1 MARRRVSDHFTKRAR
16 EQGYAARSVFKLQ
29 EIDSKHRLFRTGQ
42 RVLDLGCAPGSWL
55 KLIAKRVG
63 PKGCAVGIDRTEV
76 SPMAG
81 HVKTIAGD
89 IFETE
94 AHVFFES
101 AGGHFDVITSD
112 MAPDTCGNRFVDHV
126 RSVELCTR
134 ALILTDTLLVEGGAF
149 VCKVFDGQDV
159 NQLVDDMRSRFKS
172 VKRVKP
178 KSTRSES
185 VEFFLVGIDKKE
197 PPVDSKS
204 EQETNG

>member
-1 MARRRVSDHFTKRAR
+1 MARKRVSDHYTKRAR

-63 PKGCAVGIDRTEV
+63 PRGCAVGIDRTEV

-89 IFETE
+89 IFETD
-94 AHVFFES
+94 AHVFFDI

-126 RSVELCTR
+126 RSVELCAR
-134 ALILTDTLLVEGGAF
+134 ALTLTDTLLIEGGAF
-149 VCKVFDGQDV
+149 VCKVFDGQDL

-185 VEFFLVGIDKKE
+185 VELFLVGIGKKL
-197 PPVDSKS
+197 PPIESNS
-204 EQETNG
+204 GQETEG

>member
-1 MARRRVSDHFTKRAR
+1 M
-16 EQGYAARSVFKLQ
+16 G
-29 EIDSKHRLFRTGQ
+29 
-42 RVLDLGCAPGSWL
+42 
-55 KLIAKRVG
+55 
-63 PKGCAVGIDRTEV
+63 
-76 SPMAG
+76 G

-94 AHVFFES
+94 AHVFFDI

-126 RSVELCTR
+126 RSVELCNR

-149 VCKVFDGQDV
+149 VCKVFDGQDL
-159 NQLVDDMRSRFKS
+159 NQLVDDMRSRFTT

-185 VEFFLVGIDKKE
+185 VELFLVGVSKKDPPLE
-197 PPVDSKS
+197 PDS
-204 EQETNG
+204 EQETSR